1 MLNFFFGQRFLYKIS
16 GWMVTFPKIVNKI
29 TDKIVNKV
37 TDEIGNKVT
46 DEVGKKDITKKVTD
60 EIANSHR

>member
-29 TDKIVNKV
+29 TD
-37 TDEIGNKVT
+37 EIGNKVT